1 MQHLSNSLPDQFSL
15 CQGTRVTQED
25 MQRFMTQ
32 HRPQTMPHPFRRRG
46 HRTNAIAQS
55 APTTTLLK
63 CFHLERRAS
72 QFRFLPRSQ
81 HVSQRC
87 TKPKP
92 MVDFAQNQ
100 PRGGAPNAESQP
112 TSEITPPN
120 TVPSTS
126 ALAPAPP
133 AHLPG
138 ASRAHPCPSPTPL
151 LWLAFNA
158 NALNSD
164 GCICLCAIWVCIGV
178 PQRHRI

>member
-72 QFRFLPRSQ
+72 QSRFLPRSQ

-92 MVDFAQNQ
+92 MVDFAQKLPPWRSATQ
-100 PRGGAPNAESQP
+100 RKPAYFRDHA
-112 TSEITPPN
+112 TPIR
-120 TVPSTS
+120 VPSTP
-126 ALAPAPP
+126 ALAHAPP
-133 AHLPG
+133 THQTHRAPTHTYALFHVFD
-138 ASRAHPCPSPTPL
+138 SRATHARTL
-151 LWLAFNA
+151 LSAALA
-158 NALNSD
+158 S
-164 GCICLCAIWVCIGV
+164 V
-178 PQRHRI
+178 PFGFVLVRVRV